1 MSSTAN
7 GRIISRA
14 VSIRGKAI
22 TANQGRRKVR
32 VRTHSDVIA
41 EEEEAVMFDR
51 PAETAPEL
59 LAAERSFRLFAEIG
73 YVIVRVEFPVALEDE
88 T

>member
-1 MSSTAN
+1 
-7 GRIISRA
+7 
-14 VSIRGKAI
+14 
-22 TANQGRRKVR
+22 
-32 VRTHSDVIA
+32 
-41 EEEEAVMFDR
+41 MFDR